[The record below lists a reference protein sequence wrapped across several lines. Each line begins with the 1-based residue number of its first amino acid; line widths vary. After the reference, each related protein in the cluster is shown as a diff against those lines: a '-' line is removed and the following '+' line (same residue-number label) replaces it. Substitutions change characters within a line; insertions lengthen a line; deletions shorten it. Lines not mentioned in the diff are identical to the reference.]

1 MQAKNEH
8 DNSFVF
14 GKDQWKFG
22 NFGSV
27 FAPKDNEDYYL
38 STSDLMALL
47 DKVSNI
53 ERYRLGYAKEMDWGG
68 SCYGMSSSAI
78 LAKVGVV
85 DIKMLQTYADN
96 LYQVIKTGN
105 NDDVESF
112 INFYHLQQ
120 FTNVVSNCVA
130 DFVSNPVTER
140 LATLEAQ
147 AASVA
152 TGGCPVLLGFSG
164 VDEDGEGWG
173 HAIVAYG
180 VEYKGDGWLDGWG
193 WKKGFDARFLLYDC
207 NYPDKVTYLYFTPGT
222 DSYEFEKYDDA
233 KIDMTIN
240 DVTVL
245 DVVNHTSATQN
256 RYATL
261 RFESTAKRYFL
272 IQDEE
277 QIEITGSANLS
288 EQGIVAYY
296 DKDISAD
303 GETNARGFTL
313 VLPSLNE
320 EYTIEP
326 ETGETCR
333 FRLEKYH
340 RYGRKPDRN

>member
-27 FAPKDNEDYYL
+27 FDPKDNEDYYL

-47 DKVSNI
+47 NKVSNI

-68 SCYGMSSSAI
+68 SCYGMSASAI

-85 DIKMLQTYADN
+85 DIKMLQNYADN

-164 VDEDGEGWG
+164 VDED
-173 HAIVAYG
+173 
-180 VEYKGDGWLDGWG
+180 
-193 WKKGFDARFLLYDC
+193 
-207 NYPDKVTYLYFTPGT
+207 KV
-222 DSYEFEKYDDA
+222 
-233 KIDMTIN
+233 
-240 DVTVL
+240 
-245 DVVNHTSATQN
+245 
-256 RYATL
+256 
-261 RFESTAKRYFL
+261 
-272 IQDEE
+272 
-277 QIEITGSANLS
+277 
-288 EQGIVAYY
+288 
-296 DKDISAD
+296 
-303 GETNARGFTL
+303 
-313 VLPSLNE
+313 
-320 EYTIEP
+320 
-326 ETGETCR
+326 
-333 FRLEKYH
+333 
-340 RYGRKPDRN
+340 